1 RPRPDL
7 GPLFYE
13 PTLLADVPE
22 DATCFGEETFGPVVS
37 IYPVESVDEAI
48 ARANDTEYGLNSS
61 VFAASDAEGEAI
73 AARLRTGTVN
83 VGEGYVAGW
92 GSVAGPM
99 GGMGASGVGRRHGDE
114 GLLKYTEAQTV
125 ATQRVMHMGGPLF
138 LPRGRWQK
146 LLAPATDA
154 MRLLPGR

>member
-1 RPRPDL
+1 M
-7 GPLFYE
+7 
-13 PTLLADVPE
+13 
-22 DATCFGEETFGPVVS
+22 S